1 MLIHY
6 TMLFWGEE
14 SEAGPPCKNM
24 LMKPIAWGM
33 GFMNTDCNGSVFSD
47 ADDIDDELFGYE
59 TDIIA
64 DSEDDLEY
72 LAGELSHFWTKH
84 INLFWVMWG
93 WPIYN

>member
-1 MLIHY
+1 
-6 TMLFWGEE
+6 
-14 SEAGPPCKNM
+14 M
-24 LMKPIAWGM
+24 LMKPTAWGM

-72 LAGELSHFWTKH
+72 LAGELSHF
-84 INLFWVMWG
+84 
-93 WPIYN
+93 

>member
-1 MLIHY
+1 
-6 TMLFWGEE
+6 
-14 SEAGPPCKNM
+14 
-24 LMKPIAWGM
+24 MKPIAWGM

-72 LAGELSHFWTKH
+72 LAGELSPF
-84 INLFWVMWG
+84 
-93 WPIYN
+93 